1 MARSRFVLLTIAL
14 GLGAAACAGPD
25 GATDTSVGA
34 AGPTRQSPAA
44 SPSSSK
50 PEPAPGP
57 DGTAAGVTDLPDVEV
72 VVLAS
77 GERANLQSLAAAGK
91 PTLLWFWA
99 PHCTFCMREAPDL
112 LSFAAD
118 HGDAVHVLGIGAR
131 DDLDLAHDFV
141 DRTDTASLPMLWDPS
156 GDTWIHY
163 RVTNQPTVV
172 VLSAEGEVKGTW
184 FRDFDEDEILA
195 AAGLA

>member
-14 GLGAAACAGPD
+14 GLGAAACGGQSG
-25 GATDTSVGA
+25 GADTSVGA
-34 AGPTRQSPAA
+34 AGPTRESSAA

-50 PEPAPGP
+50 PEP
-57 DGTAAGVTDLPDVEV
+57 AGVTDLPDVEV

-118 HGDAVHVLGIGAR
+118 YGDAVHILGIGAR